1 MSSSRR
7 KPDTPEALKRELT
20 LDLPA
25 IKSDPSEVNPLKKQ
39 KTGRDG
45 RLIIFGGHGAAP
57 INIPSTH
64 PDLIRSYD
72 ADMDPGICKARTNV
86 RSYGGAPFMEA
97 MIKTHAQEESYEVI
111 CEAFHSE
118 REGSNTE
125 LALINKL
132 PHLKMPDDTLG
143 PFCWDPTDDLPNFH
157 LENDI
162 RTPQMN
168 PDRHNYESCF
178 QLFECTKGG
187 LKKVKLELMKTNK
200 YQWQENICTIISELG
215 LTENDH
221 FWMFSCTVDQFD
233 EGDLD
238 IVRDGLND
246 DEAAD
251 IVTTIRKFGQNM
263 GEALAK
269 GLEYSNSN
277 EKILG
282 RMTENGPLVL
292 EDGSWPFI
300 SHRMKSRFTAPLCL
314 YAMYGFDTINFEH
327 LPTFIKSISSAN
339 IALLTRQK
347 TQPTPAGFLL
357 KEIIMPDKCDINQK
371 KIHAKNNCA
380 NSRRRKTPKNI
391 RGFFEEPRY
400 KLSKKTPLIILQMI
414 HKLFSGQNAYL
425 NREQLQ
431 EFILNQFG
439 RKKYKPKKKKHLRK
453 KKLTEKRKKDK
464 KDKKHKEKRKINKKK
479 KHTKKKKKHNK
490 KDLTK
495 KF

>member
-1 MSSSRR
+1 MPS
-7 KPDTPEALKRELT
+7 PAATPLERGLT
-20 LDLPA
+20 LELPK
-25 IKSDPSEVNPLKKQ
+25 KSDPSEGNNPLKKQ
-39 KTGRDG
+39 KTGQAG

-72 ADMDPGICKARTNV
+72 ADIDPGICKAGTNV
-86 RSYGGAPFMEA
+86 RSYGGAPYMQA

-118 REGSNTE
+118 REGYNTE

-132 PHLKMPDDTLG
+132 PHLKMPNDTLG
-143 PFCWDPTDDLPNFH
+143 PFCWDPTDDLPNFR

-168 PDRHNYESCF
+168 PDRHNYEACF

-187 LKKVKLELMKTNK
+187 LELMKTNE
-200 YQWQENICTIISELG
+200 YLWQEDICTIISELG

-233 EGDLD
+233 ERDLD

-263 GEALAK
+263 GEALIK

-282 RMTENGPLVL
+282 RKEPNGPLVL
-292 EDGSWPFI
+292 EDGPWPFI

-339 IALLTRQK
+339 KTLLTRQK
-347 TQPTPAGFLL
+347 TQPTLGGKLL
-357 KEIIMPDKCDINQK
+357 KEIIIAATDFTLGMSFINGGHVLK
-371 KIHAKNNCA
+371 DPTMAIKYFKSGRLDLLYSFIYSPLLVNGYHN
-380 NSRRRKTPKNI
+380 T
-391 RGFFEEPRY
+391 FFILQ
-400 KLSKKTPLIILQMI
+400 KLSTNTQ
-414 HKLFSGQNAYL
+414 
-425 NREQLQ
+425 
-431 EFILNQFG
+431 
-439 RKKYKPKKKKHLRK
+439 
-453 KKLTEKRKKDK
+453 
-464 KDKKHKEKRKINKKK
+464 
-479 KHTKKKKKHNK
+479 
-490 KDLTK
+490 
-495 KF
+495 